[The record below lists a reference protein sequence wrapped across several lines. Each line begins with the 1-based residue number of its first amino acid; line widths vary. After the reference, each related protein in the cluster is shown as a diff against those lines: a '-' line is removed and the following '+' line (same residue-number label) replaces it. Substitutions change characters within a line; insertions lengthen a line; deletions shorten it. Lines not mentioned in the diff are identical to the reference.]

1 MLTYVESWP
10 ILATCPHSDKWVPT
24 TKEINVIMLTST
36 NFDQKEK
43 TKQGHEN
50 KKHLLEF
57 FQSSTNTNQIICLL
71 TAYNILLYIKWTYL
85 LKP

>member
-1 MLTYVESWP
+1 
-10 ILATCPHSDKWVPT
+10 
-24 TKEINVIMLTST
+24 MLTST

-57 FQSSTNTNQIICLL
+57 FQSSTNINQIICLL

>member
-1 MLTYVESWP
+1 
-10 ILATCPHSDKWVPT
+10 
-24 TKEINVIMLTST
+24 MLTST

-57 FQSSTNTNQIICLL
+57 FQRLAQQI
-71 TAYNILLYIKWTYL
+71 
-85 LKP
+85 